1 MGSLGLPAPSK
12 EKKSSRSS
20 RSSRIRSLADYRTD
34 DAEGNSGRTVPAAA
48 DSPGGSLKQNRS
60 SLTSVVSEIRLTPDL
75 DDRLE
80 NSSLAGDSVS
90 EVDGSEL
97 GMRLDGNESDSSTYS
112 SVSGKGM
119 TGALLST
126 VSKQPTSFTVNGQEI
141 PLEEVGQFP
150 SIREVL
156 QAATAEQ
163 RALDVEVNGEARS
176 RRDSISSR

>member
-12 EKKSSRSS
+12 AGKSSRSS

-34 DAEGNSGRTVPAAA
+34 DGEGNAGGTVPVA
-48 DSPGGSLKQNRS
+48 DSPGGSLQQNRS

-90 EVDGSEL
+90 ELDGSEL

-112 SVSGKGM
+112 SVSGRG
-119 TGALLST
+119 TTSTLLGT
-126 VSKQPTSFTVNGQEI
+126 ERRQATSVTVNGQEI
-141 PLEEVGQFP
+141 PLDAVGQFP

-156 QAATAEQ
+156 QAAATEHRTQ
-163 RALDVEVNGEARS
+163 DEEVNGEARS